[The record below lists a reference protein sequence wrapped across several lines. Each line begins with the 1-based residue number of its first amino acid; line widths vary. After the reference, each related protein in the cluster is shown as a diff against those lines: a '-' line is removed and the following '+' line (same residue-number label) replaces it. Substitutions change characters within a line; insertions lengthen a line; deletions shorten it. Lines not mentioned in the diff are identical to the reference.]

1 MNLTAYLMAIND
13 DVTSIIY
20 MDIILSN
27 TYISPIFSDIRLQY
41 FEANPKYTLDFYSH
55 YSQYLILII
64 YQWKCKYLIH
74 THYYI
79 DNHEENYMFFRV
91 IIYLLLQRKSLRVG
105 YTTAIA
111 DG

>member
-1 MNLTAYLMAIND
+1 
-13 DVTSIIY
+13 

-74 THYYI
+74 THSYYI

-91 IIYLLLQRKSLRVG
+91 IIYLLMQRKSLRVG